1 MSLQPGTRLG
11 PYEITG
17 SLGAGGMGEV
27 FRARDTRL
35 DRDIAIKTLSVRLG
49 GDVDRLAR
57 FEREARAASSLNHP
71 NILHVYDV
79 GTEAGVPYIAM
90 ELVEGETLRSWMV
103 KGIETATA
111 VRWMSQVA
119 EALGKA
125 HSAGI
130 VHRDLKPE
138 NIMVSR
144 DGYVKVL
151 DFGLAKLAEGDDSNA
166 ETRVGGSRPGVILG
180 TVGYMSPEQA
190 QAGTVDR
197 RSDVFSFGC
206 VLHEVLGGR
215 PAFTGASD
223 IDRLHRIVYGEPAP
237 LPATIASGLRQIVER
252 CLYKEPRRRYGSMT
266 EIVEELK
273 AAAAG
278 DDVVAAS
285 PEASRSIAVLPFDD
299 LSAAK
304 DSEYL
309 GAGVAEEIIT
319 DLSAIDAMRVVAR
332 ASAAAAKGTGQS
344 VPAIAGVLGVQYVVT
359 GSVRRAGDRLR
370 IAAQLV
376 DASRDVTLWAQ
387 KFDGTMD
394 DIFDIQEAV
403 ARAIAAQLRLEISS
417 GESGRLRRRPVAN
430 VRAHEC
436 CLRARN
442 HTYKFTPAALDEA
455 KQEIDRA
462 IDLEGPNALLYATK
476 GLIEWQ
482 YFNIGAVNDRAAL
495 DRAEALARRSL
506 ALDPASAKAETV
518 LGLVAV
524 HRGDLPAAVRH
535 LEHALARDPSDTDAA
550 GWLLVTHTMRGRNEL
565 AGVLADRL
573 AVLDPI
579 APFTMIGTMLLMYM
593 EGRFEESL
601 EQLERLPEKGPF
613 ESGFRVQ
620 LLILLRRFVEA
631 AALSDA
637 LLQSAGDD
645 PFVRM
650 AGMLRFARE
659 GNRPRV
665 EALLSDTLRAAA
677 RNDLQYS
684 IVVSEAFALL
694 GDVEQA
700 VEWFRHA
707 MSRGYLAYPFIA
719 THDWLFDRVRSAP
732 AFQAALDDMRAGWL
746 TAGRAAD
753 ARG

>member
-1 MSLQPGTRLG
+1 MTLQSGSRLG
-11 PYEITG
+11 PYEIVAPI
-17 SLGAGGMGEV
+17 GAGGMGEV

-35 DRDIAIKTLSVRLG
+35 NRDVAIKTLSLHVG
-49 GDVDRLAR
+49 SDADRLAR

-71 NILHVYDV
+71 NILHVYDI
-79 GTEAGVPYIAM
+79 GTEAGMPYIAM

-103 KGIETATA
+103 KGIEIATA

-119 EALGKA
+119 QALGKA

-151 DFGLAKLAEGDDSNA
+151 DFGLAKLTESDESSA
-166 ETRVGGSRPGVILG
+166 ETRVGGSRPGIILG

-190 QAGTVDR
+190 QAGVVDR

-215 PAFTGASD
+215 PAFAGASD
-223 IDRLHRIVYGEPAP
+223 IERLHRIVYGDPAP
-237 LPATIASGLRQIVER
+237 LPGKIASGLRQLVER
-252 CLYKEPRRRYGSMT
+252 CLQKEPGRRYGSMA
-266 EIVEELK
+266 EIVDGLK
-273 AAAAG
+273 AAVAG
-278 DDVVAAS
+278 GDVVAAS
-285 PEASRSIAVLPFDD
+285 PEVSRSIAVLPFDD

-304 DSEYL
+304 DSDYL

-319 DLSAIDAMRVVAR
+319 DLSAIDAIRVVAR

-430 VRAHEC
+430 VGAHEC

-442 HTYKFTPAALDEA
+442 HTYKFTPAALDDA
-455 KQEIDRA
+455 KREIDRA

-482 YFNIGAVNDRAAL
+482 YFNIGAIQDPGVL

-524 HRGDLPAAVRH
+524 HRGDLPSAVRH
-535 LEHALARDPSDTDAA
+535 LERALAHDASETDAA
-550 GWLLVTHTMRGRNEL
+550 GWLLVVHTMRGRNEL

-573 AVLDPI
+573 ALIDPI
-579 APFTMIGTMLLMYM
+579 AQFTILGTMILMFM
-593 EGRFEESL
+593 EGRFEEAL
-601 EQLERLPEKGPF
+601 EQVERFPEKGPF
-613 ESGFRVQ
+613 ELGFRVHV
-620 LLILLRRFVEA
+620 LILLRRFDEA

-637 LLQSAGDD
+637 LLESAPDD
-645 PFVRM
+645 PFARM

-665 EALLSDTLRAAA
+665 EALFSDTLRAAA

-684 IVVSEAFALL
+684 IVISEAFALL

-707 MSRGYLAYPFIA
+707 MSRGYLAYPYIA
-719 THDWLFDRVRSAP
+719 AHDWLFDRVRSAP

-746 TAGRAAD
+746 AAGRAAE
-753 ARG
+753 ARP